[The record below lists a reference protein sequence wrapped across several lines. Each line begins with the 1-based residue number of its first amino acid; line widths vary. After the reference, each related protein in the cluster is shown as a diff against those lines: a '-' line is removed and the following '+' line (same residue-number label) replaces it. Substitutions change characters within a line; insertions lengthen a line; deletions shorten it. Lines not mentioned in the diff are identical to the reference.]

1 MAVTGHFII
10 YYVAQVWGPGRSVLL
25 TAVLYASADFHD
37 WQILHGHLGHWW
49 PQMASAYTT
58 QCVVLATWP
67 TALTSNFKSSM
78 SSCFRSMWSTWCV
91 VHSALLLLTQWLSDA
106 GSTKPEFAKNDRRR
120 TGWINQNITWG
131 APHYRKIFGQKTS
144 ARLRICSPII
154 PSTFKTCRILRS
166 PVRGQ
171 VSVCIQLWDGNS
183 VHQCL
188 HIKLFHWMWWLAP
201 FGTPY

>member
-67 TALTSNFKSSM
+67 TALTSNFKSSVIM
-78 SSCFRSMWSTWCV
+78 FQIDVVNMMCGTFSSVTSDPV
-91 VHSALLLLTQWLSDA
+91 TQ
-106 GSTKPEFAKNDRRR
+106 
-120 TGWINQNITWG
+120 
-131 APHYRKIFGQKTS
+131 
-144 ARLRICSPII
+144 
-154 PSTFKTCRILRS
+154 
-166 PVRGQ
+166 
-171 VSVCIQLWDGNS
+171 
-183 VHQCL
+183 
-188 HIKLFHWMWWLAP
+188 
-201 FGTPY
+201 